1 MMLIKIINSKLHME
15 IKSTFKGNAKA
26 GNLQFL
32 GHEILRSWGQ
42 AALIQGRVSDGA
54 EWGSQIKITIMI

>member
-1 MMLIKIINSKLHME
+1 ME